1 MLYKCIVLFNVTPTK
16 TSDNTTEDAIPFS
29 VYQMTAT
36 RDSSDVQA
44 GTVMY
49 GIGFPS
55 SFSWV
60 SWGGTPDKEYSRTG
74 YKLKITNVKDKYS
87 YFIGDIISTTGE

>member
-1 MLYKCIVLFNVTPTK
+1 M
-16 TSDNTTEDAIPFS
+16 PFS
-29 VYQMTAT
+29 VYQMTAVE
-36 RDSSDVQA
+36 DSSDVRA

-60 SWGGTPDKEYSRTG
+60 S
-74 YKLKITNVKDKYS
+74 
-87 YFIGDIISTTGE
+87 

>member
-1 MLYKCIVLFNVTPTK
+1 M
-16 TSDNTTEDAIPFS
+16 PFS
-29 VYQMTAT
+29 VYQMTTT

-60 SWGGTPDKEYSRTG
+60 SWGGTPDKEYGRTG
-74 YKLKITNVKDKYS
+74 YKLKVTNVKDKYR

>member
-1 MLYKCIVLFNVTPTK
+1 M
-16 TSDNTTEDAIPFS
+16 PFS
-29 VYQMTAT
+29 VYQMTTT

-60 SWGGTPDKEYSRTG
+60 SWGGTFDKEYSRTG
-74 YKLKITNVKDKYS
+74 YKLKITNVKREY
-87 YFIGDIISTTGE
+87 YYLIGDIISTTGE

>member
-1 MLYKCIVLFNVTPTK
+1 
-16 TSDNTTEDAIPFS
+16 
-29 VYQMTAT
+29 MTAT
-36 RDSSDVQA
+36 GDTSDIRA
-44 GTVMY
+44 DTVMY
-49 GIGFPS
+49 GIGFAS

-74 YKLKITNVKDKYS
+74 YKLKITNVKEKYR

>member
-1 MLYKCIVLFNVTPTK
+1 M
-16 TSDNTTEDAIPFS
+16 TT
-29 VYQMTAT
+29 TG
-36 RDSSDVQA
+36 DSSDVQA
-44 GTVMY
+44 GTTMY

-87 YFIGDIISTTGE
+87 FFIGDIISTTGE